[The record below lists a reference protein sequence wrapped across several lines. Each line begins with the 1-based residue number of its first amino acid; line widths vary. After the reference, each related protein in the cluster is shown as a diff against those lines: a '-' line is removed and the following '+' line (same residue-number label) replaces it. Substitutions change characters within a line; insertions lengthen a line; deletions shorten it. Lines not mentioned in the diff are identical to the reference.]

1 MIDNIER
8 RLKRMS
14 AKAAVN
20 EDRTR
25 WDYLKRIGR
34 AIKPVCRGYYHILAR
49 IPNINRE
56 TWCVNCRQIWAGS
69 SEDYYCVTVC

>member
-34 AIKPVCRGYYHILAR
+34 GIKPIRRGYYYILAR
-49 IPNINRE
+49 IPNIDRE
-56 TWCVNCRQIWAGS
+56 TWCVNCLQVWAGKS
-69 SEDYYCVTVC
+69 KDYYCVILC